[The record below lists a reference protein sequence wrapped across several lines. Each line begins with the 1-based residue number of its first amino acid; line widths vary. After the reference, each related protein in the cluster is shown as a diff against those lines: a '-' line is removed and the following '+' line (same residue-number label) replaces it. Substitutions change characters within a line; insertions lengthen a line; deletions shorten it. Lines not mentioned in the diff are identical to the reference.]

1 MAFSPENPHVSA
13 ALVLGGVFM
22 QFGDPLDFLAR
33 SFGVNAK
40 VDRGQLAES
49 LAELGGRG
57 LPQAEARGSD
67 KRARFRIE
75 IIGKCEGKMVA
86 SCKMTLDASTQLAR
100 AIEEN
105 ALTMALRESRNVLGI
120 QATRGLQPESLD
132 GLAREK
138 GDTFMRLYP
147 QNVFNKAFF
156 KEQFA
161 AIRKDKK
168 VKLLEVEGAAMVE
181 LVKPWLFYDMP
192 VPKRRELITDNLLP
206 FNTNTESIRT
216 GA

>member
-1 MAFSPENPHVSA
+1 MPFTLENPHISA

-33 SFGVNAK
+33 SFGIAAK
-40 VDRGQLAES
+40 ADRGQLAES

-57 LPQAEARGSD
+57 MPIAEARGSD
-67 KRARFRIE
+67 KFTRFRIE
-75 IIGKCEGKMVA
+75 VIGKCEGKMVA
-86 SCKMTLDASTQLAR
+86 LCKMTFDPKRLAAR

-105 ALTMALRESRNVLGI
+105 ALAMAIGNARTVLGI
-120 QATRGLQPESLD
+120 QATRGRHADSLD

-138 GDTFMRLYP
+138 SDTFMRLYP

-156 KEQFA
+156 REQFA
-161 AIRKDKK
+161 AIKKDKK
-168 VKLLEVEGAAMVE
+168 VKLLEVEHSALVE

-192 VPKRRELITDNLLP
+192 SPRQRDLITDNLLP
-206 FNTNTESIRT
+206 FTQ
-216 GA
+216 A